1 MLHSVAGGN
10 LSIGEKG
17 VAEGRSGVGK
27 RRKAN
32 TEELSN
38 LKTSAISDQQFVDSI
53 EEVAENGPA
62 AKRSR
67 SLNFWS
73 LEEVCIILLVCDRIL
88 KNCATCSHPCLYI
101 FF

>member
-1 MLHSVAGGN
+1 MLHTVAAGN
-10 LSIGEKG
+10 LSTGEKS
-17 VAEGRSGVGK
+17 VAEGKFGVGK

-38 LKTSAISDQQFVDSI
+38 LKTAAISDQQFVDSI
-53 EEVAENGPA
+53 EEVEENEPA

-73 LEEVCIILLVCDRIL
+73 LEEVCNGPFALTLLNL
-88 KNCATCSHPCLYI
+88 
-101 FF
+101 